1 MTETL
6 RRVQLVSV
14 PTLTEPK
21 RNPKD
26 KPDGSS
32 QPKTKTSEKTKTPEK
47 TPPTKRFSLKLNND
61 DGDCCMEY
69 SFAELMEAY
78 NKVIKHFFC
87 VVLIVYFVG

>member
-32 QPKTKTSEKTKTPEK
+32 QPKTKTPEK
-47 TPPTKRFSLKLNND
+47 TPPTKRFSLKLNSD
-61 DGDCCMEY
+61 DSDCCMEY
-69 SFAELMEAY
+69 SFNELMEAY
-78 NKVIKHFFC
+78 NKVIKHFFAS
-87 VVLIVYFVG
+87 F